1 MVSKVDQLQQA
12 LTRLGAAE
20 AAGRVEARA
29 AAAARTQAEAATTQ
43 QGQAGRMPLEQQIR
57 QRLLAVGPGDPQRRR
72 RMLRIT
78 LEACFSAEWGD
89 AVLNDPAFH
98 ELLDRVQQQ
107 IEGDAS
113 LQTIVDEALAT
124 LTPPPTPAGP
134 HAP

>member
-1 MVSKVDQLQQA
+1 
-12 LTRLGAAE
+12 
-20 AAGRVEARA
+20 
-29 AAAARTQAEAATTQ
+29 
-43 QGQAGRMPLEQQIR
+43 
-57 QRLLAVGPGDPQRRR
+57 
-72 RMLRIT
+72 MLRIT

-113 LQTIVDEALAT
+113 LQSIVDDALAS
-124 LTPPPTPAGP
+124 LAPPSISPGP

>member
-1 MVSKVDQLQQA
+1 MVGKIDQLQQA
-12 LTRLGAAE
+12 LTRLGATE
-20 AAGRVEARA
+20 AAGRVDARS
-29 AAAARTQAEAATTQ
+29 AAAARAQAEASAQ
-43 QGQAGRMPLEQQIR
+43 QGQAGRLPLEQQIR